1 MTELGT
7 IVGVLQD
14 REVFIQINS
23 PGFIGTIVIGLLAGW
38 IAGTVTRGHGFGCI
52 VNVLLGL
59 IGAFIGRWIFL
70 KLGIVIWGFFGTL
83 AAATVGAVLLVAA
96 ARLLAGSRGD

>member
-1 MTELGT
+1 MRSTFFFSLIFSALLLALAVAGCLFGNGYQVYLIAIVCLT
-7 IVGVLQD
+7 AVVGV
-14 REVFIQINS
+14 
-23 PGFIGTIVIGLLAGW
+23 GL
-38 IAGTVTRGHGFGCI
+38 
-52 VNVLLGL
+52 NVLLGL

>member
-14 REVFIQINS
+14 REVFIQVTS

-38 IAGTVTRGHGFGCI
+38 IAGTVTRGHGFRCI

-70 KLGIVIWGFFGTL
+70 KLGIVIWGFFGML
-83 AAATVGAVLLVAA
+83 AAATVGAVLLVAV

>member
-7 IVGVLQD
+7 IVGVFED
-14 REVFIQINS
+14 REVFIQLTS
-23 PGFIGTIVIGLLAGW
+23 PGFIGAIIIGLLAGW

-70 KLGIVIWGFFGTL
+70 KLGIVVWGFFGTL
-83 AAATVGAVLLVAA
+83 AAATVGAVILVAA

>member
-7 IVGVLQD
+7 IVGILED
-14 REVFIQINS
+14 REVFIQVTS
-23 PGFIGTIVIGLLAGW
+23 PGFIGTIIIGLLAGW

-70 KLGIVIWGFFGTL
+70 KLGIVVWGFFGTL
-83 AAATVGAVLLVAA
+83 AAATVGAVLLVAI

>member
-1 MTELGT
+1 MTQLGT
-7 IVGVLQD
+7 VVGVLQD
-14 REVFIQINS
+14 REVFIQVTS
-23 PGFIGTIVIGLLAGW
+23 PGFIGTIIIGLLAGW
-38 IAGTVTRGHGFGCI
+38 IAGTVTRGRGFGCI

-83 AAATVGAVLLVAA
+83 AAATVGAVLLVAV
-96 ARLLAGSRGD
+96 ARLIAGTRGD

>member
-14 REVFIQINS
+14 REVFIQVNS
-23 PGFIGTIVIGLLAGW
+23 PGFIGTIIIGLLAGW

-96 ARLLAGSRGD
+96 ARLL

>member
-1 MTELGT
+1 MAGLGV
-7 IVGVLQD
+7 IVSALQD
-14 REVFIQINS
+14 REVFIQFNS
-23 PGFIGTIVIGLLAGW
+23 PGFIGTIIIGLLAGW
-38 IAGTVTRGHGFGCI
+38 IAGTVTRGRGYGCI

-83 AAATVGAVLLVAA
+83 AAATVGAVVLVAA
-96 ARLLAGSRGD
+96 ARLIAGSHSD

>member
-1 MTELGT
+1 MTDLG
-7 IVGVLQD
+7 IIFGVLQNH
-14 REVFIQINS
+14 EVFIQVTS
-23 PGFIGTIVIGLLAGW
+23 PGFIGTIIIGLLAGW

-52 VNVLLGL
+52 VNILLGL

-83 AAATVGAVLLVAA
+83 AAATVGAVVLVAA
-96 ARLLAGSRGD
+96 ARLIAGNRGD

>member
-14 REVFIQINS
+14 REVFIQVTS
-23 PGFIGTIVIGLLAGW
+23 PGFIGTIIIGLLAGW

-83 AAATVGAVLLVAA
+83 AAATVGAVVLVAV
-96 ARLLAGSRGD
+96 ARLLAGSWGH

>member
-7 IVGVLQD
+7 IVGVLQE
-14 REVFIQINS
+14 REVFIQVTS
-23 PGFIGTIVIGLLAGW
+23 PGFIGTIIIGLLAGW

-83 AAATVGAVLLVAA
+83 AAATVGAVILVAA
-96 ARLLAGSRGD
+96 ARLLAGNRGD